1 MAYNS
6 DICSACTALATPA
19 DVKVTE
25 ILRKYRLENVQ
36 DCLRLCFYTGSAM
49 LYVLKSMCSSDLH
62 AGPCVS
68 DLKTMADKLEAQ
80 MMLNKLGVEATGRKQ
95 IV

>member
-1 MAYNS
+1 
-6 DICSACTALATPA
+6 
-19 DVKVTE
+19 
-25 ILRKYRLENVQ
+25 
-36 DCLRLCFYTGSAM
+36 M

-80 MMLNKLGVEATGRKQ
+80 MMLNKARCRSHRQEANR
-95 IV
+95 VNRD